1 MALTSSGIIPVNFT
15 GAPPAPPATV
25 SADNGAQQIVQDGW
39 AAAQVYASNA
49 YNAATQYLNDL
60 ARVAM
65 TINSPT
71 LDVNLESLDLNLA
84 QFDHLLGTAPIA
96 PANTFAFTEIPYS
109 ANLLTDLRAR
119 LLEWVDGRSTGI
131 LPSVEQAIWD
141 RGRAREVV
149 VSNRKAKEAVRTFAM
164 RGFPKPPGMLSV
176 ELQDAAQEAQN
187 NSVTISRDVMIKQ
200 ADLEQTNR
208 RFSFEQ
214 AWKVEEGAIAYTNQQ
229 MQRALESAKTMQQ
242 FLIEIFQ
249 QSVAEYG
256 VQGQVYDARVRSET
270 GAFTAKTNMQ
280 VAEANV
286 RMEGARIELQ
296 AWIQRLTVQME
307 AIKAGATVS
316 AQLAASAL
324 SAVNMSGQLADHT
337 NNSASNNTSNSV
349 DQRVSLGVSTSASY
363 NYSGTTG
370 AG

>member
-1 MALTSSGIIPVNFT
+1 MSLTASGVISSHEYV
-15 GAPPAPPATV
+15 PAPGTTIA
-25 SADNGAQQIVQDGW
+25 ADNGTQQIVQDGW
-39 AAAQVYASNA
+39 NSAQQYANDAYQAASGFINRLEQ
-49 YNAATQYLNDL
+49 L
-60 ARVAM
+60 ARSMVFPSVD
-65 TINSPT
+65 I
-71 LDVNLESLDLNLA
+71 NLEKIDLDLA

-96 PANTFAFTEIPYS
+96 PNNEFAFTEIPYS
-109 ANLLTDLRAR
+109 SQLLVDLRAR
-119 LLEWVDGRSTGI
+119 LLEWVDGRATGI

-149 VSNRKAKEAVRTFAM
+149 ASNRKAKEAVRSFAM
-164 RGFPKPPGMLSV
+164 RGFPKPPGMLST

-200 ADLEQTNR
+200 AELEQTNR

-229 MQRALESAKTMQQ
+229 MQRALESAKTLQQ
-242 FLIEIFQ
+242 FLIEIFRQ
-249 QSVAEYG
+249 EVAEYA

-270 GAFTAKTNMQ
+270 GAFTAKTG
-280 VAEANV
+280 VLVSEANLRVETV
-286 RMEGARIELQ
+286 RVQLQ
-296 AWIQRLTVQME
+296 TWIQQLTLQME
-307 AIKAGATVS
+307 AVKSGATVS

-324 SAVNMSGQLADHT
+324 SSINLSGQLADHT
-337 NNSASNNTSNSV
+337 NNSASYNASNQVSNT
-349 DQRVSLGVSTSASY
+349 ASFGTTVGAHY